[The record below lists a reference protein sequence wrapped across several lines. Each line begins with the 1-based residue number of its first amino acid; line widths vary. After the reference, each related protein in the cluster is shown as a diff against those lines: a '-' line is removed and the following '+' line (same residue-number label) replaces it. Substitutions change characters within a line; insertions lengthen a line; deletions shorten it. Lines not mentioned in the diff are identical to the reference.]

1 MKPFL
6 NNMTQTNTNPSGW
19 ITSIVLHIGVFFVLL
34 NIPILKEYIN
44 PPSFFTVHFINEET
58 YLTKLHKDATPDETM
73 ADASLPETPNNKH
86 APHYTIQQPAPED
99 LYFE

>member
-34 NIPILKEYIN
+34 NTPILKEYTTLERVKVKIKMLSQMDIHN
-44 PPSFFTVHFINEET
+44 NYLSVQLQVILGVNE
-58 YLTKLHKDATPDETM
+58 K
-73 ADASLPETPNNKH
+73 NFGN
-86 APHYTIQQPAPED
+86 I
-99 LYFE
+99 FVR